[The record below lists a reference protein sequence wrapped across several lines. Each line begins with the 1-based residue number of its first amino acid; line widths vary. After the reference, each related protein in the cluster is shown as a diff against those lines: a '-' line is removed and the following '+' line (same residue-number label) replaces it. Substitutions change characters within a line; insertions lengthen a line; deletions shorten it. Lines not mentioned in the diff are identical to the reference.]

1 MPDLPVIRSGEELR
15 RAVRLWKRE
24 GLSVGLVPTMGAL
37 HAGHISLVALAKAR
51 CDRVVATIFVNP
63 RQFSPGEDLDAY
75 PRTMERDIALLGE
88 AGCHALFAPT
98 VSEIYPA
105 GFATSITVS
114 GISEGLCGATRP
126 NFFGGIAT
134 VVAKLLILAE
144 PDTAFFGEKDYQ
156 QLLVIKRLVKDL
168 ALPVE
173 IIGGALIREPDG
185 LAMSSR
191 NAYLSDNERQM
202 ALTLYHTLKEMT
214 AGLEAGADPARLIA
228 MGLERL
234 AQAGFRMDYLELR
247 DTETLEPIDRL
258 ERPARLLAGGYLGQT
273 RLIDNMPVTPK
284 DQG

>member
-37 HAGHISLVALAKAR
+37 HAGQISLVALAKAR